1 MERKRLQTKLSG
13 RFIWWQ
19 TINFEIIACSYL
31 FILLLSSCIFWTK
44 NKQKQRI
51 TWKQM
56 HWFLA
61 KQSSTNLKKN
71 LINMHMH
78 KLSFCYFYHDEIYLL
93 HENFYEFHWKFYI
106 KLKACVRYFSLF
118 LKQKCISS
126 LFRMKYIVK
135 KFNLQLL
142 FLPVVSCLPS

>member
-1 MERKRLQTKLSG
+1 MFLKKSISNKINDKKVTKIQIYFNNIMERKRLQTKLSG

-93 HENFYEFHWKFYI
+93 HENFYEF
-106 KLKACVRYFSLF
+106 SLEI
-118 LKQKCISS
+118 LYKT
-126 LFRMKYIVK
+126 
-135 KFNLQLL
+135 
-142 FLPVVSCLPS
+142 

>member
-1 MERKRLQTKLSG
+1 MFLKKSISNKINDKKVTKIQIYFNNIMERKRLQTKLSG

-19 TINFEIIACSYL
+19 PINFEIIACSYL

-71 LINMHMH
+71 LINIHMH

-93 HENFYEFHWKFYI
+93 HENFYEF
-106 KLKACVRYFSLF
+106 SLEI
-118 LKQKCISS
+118 LYKT
-126 LFRMKYIVK
+126 
-135 KFNLQLL
+135 
-142 FLPVVSCLPS
+142 

>member
-1 MERKRLQTKLSG
+1 MFLKKSISNKINDKKVTKIQIYFNNIMERKRLQTKLSG

-31 FILLLSSCIFWTK
+31 FILLLSSCIFWTE

-93 HENFYEFHWKFYI
+93 HENFYEF
-106 KLKACVRYFSLF
+106 SLEI
-118 LKQKCISS
+118 LYKT
-126 LFRMKYIVK
+126 
-135 KFNLQLL
+135 
-142 FLPVVSCLPS
+142 